1 MASRG
6 TEEPEEPM
14 NRTTDF
20 SPSLPNVTPV
30 TLRARLRAYPCGMA
44 VTTPHLGSSVLR
56 LLIVEDDLRSAF
68 SLRELLQQS
77 GEPQF
82 AIQHVTTAAAA
93 FELVQQGEI
102 DVVILDLGLPDAT
115 DLEALNR
122 LEAAVNEIP
131 VIVLTGRGDES
142 LAADALHHGAE
153 DYLLK
158 GAIDHDSLLR
168 SIRYAVERHRG
179 VRDLTRVKKEL
190 ENANRDLERLTL
202 IEPLTELLNRR
213 GLQQALSREVQHLT
227 RRNNATAVLV
237 VDLDDFK
244 QVNDSHGH
252 AVGDVVLKEIGRR
265 LRTSVRTVDYVGR
278 LGGDEFMLILPDT
291 DPAEVA
297 RVAERIRLTVA
308 TAIIQHNSRTVTL
321 TASIATLLLT
331 DDMPAVDQLLTRAH
345 LLLTRAKN
353 DGKNRV
359 VYQSSDFD
367 DTAQRLRAQADM
379 CTNLTRG
386 KHLVTVKQPIF
397 RLDDE
402 SPVGYEFLSRYSHVT
417 EELPDNFFRLCSER
431 NILTL
436 VDHACLRGGIAAA
449 LTLPPYARFHLN
461 IFPTTLL
468 SIPAEHLLALFPQPL
483 PPGTFCLEI
492 SEQQIIGDP
501 SYLVPAVQALR
512 KAGMLIAIDDVGF
525 GSSCLESLVLLA
537 PDILKID
544 KRCVIGVD
552 ADPSRIEHLR
562 RYVRIAHTLGCAVI
576 AEGIETA
583 RELAIVRD
591 LGIEYGQG
599 YFWGKPA

>member
-1 MASRG
+1 MR
-6 TEEPEEPM
+6 TPM
-14 NRTTDF
+14 
-20 SPSLPNVTPV
+20 S
-30 TLRARLRAYPCGMA
+30 
-44 VTTPHLGSSVLR
+44 VTTVPARSGALR
-56 LLIVEDDLRSAF
+56 LLIVEDDLRSAY
-68 SLRELLQQS
+68 SLRELLQES
-77 GEPQF
+77 DDPQF

-93 FELVQQGEI
+93 WEAVQRGGI

-115 DLEALNR
+115 DLEALDR
-122 LEAAVNEIP
+122 LESAMSEIP

-190 ENANRDLERLTL
+190 ESANRDLERLTL

-213 GLQQALSREVQHLT
+213 GLQQAISREVQHLA
-227 RRNNATAVLV
+227 RSVNSTAVVV

-244 QVNDSHGH
+244 QINDSLGH

-265 LRTSVRTVDYVGR
+265 LRASVRAVDYVGR

-297 RVAERIRLTVA
+297 RVAERIRLAVA
-308 TAIIQHNSRTVTL
+308 TAIVQHNSGTVTI
-321 TASIATLLLT
+321 TASIATLLLS
-331 DDMPAVDQLLTRAH
+331 DDVPAVDQLLARAH
-345 LLLTRAKN
+345 LLLARAKSE
-353 DGKNRV
+353 GKNRV
-359 VYQSSDFD
+359 VFQSSDFD
-367 DTAQRLRAQADM
+367 DTARRLRAQADM
-379 CTNLTRG
+379 CTNLTQGRY
-386 KHLVTVKQPIF
+386 LVTVKQPIF

-402 SPVGYEFLSRYSHVT
+402 SPVGYEFLSRYVST
-417 EELPDNFFRLCSER
+417 TLEMPDNFFRLCSER

-436 VDHACLRGGIAAA
+436 VDHACLRGAVAAA
-449 LTLPPYARFHLN
+449 MELPPYARFHLN

-468 SIPAEHLLALFPQPL
+468 SIPSEHLLDLFPKPL
-483 PPGTFCLEI
+483 PRGTFCLEI

-501 SYLVPAVQALR
+501 TYLAPAVQTLR
-512 KAGMLIAIDDVGF
+512 GAGMLIAIDDVGF
-525 GSSCLESLVLLA
+525 GSSCLESLIVLE

-552 ADPSRIEHLR
+552 ADPPRIEHLR
-562 RYVRIAHTLGCAVI
+562 RYVRLAHSLGCAVI
-576 AEGIETA
+576 AEGIESA
-583 RELAIVRD
+583 RELAVVRS

>member
-1 MASRG
+1 MAL
-6 TEEPEEPM
+6 
-14 NRTTDF
+14 TTVQ
-20 SPSLPNVTPV
+20 SGP
-30 TLRARLRAYPCGMA
+30 G
-44 VTTPHLGSSVLR
+44 VLR
-56 LLIVEDDLRSAF
+56 LLIVEDDIRSAF
-68 SLRELLQQS
+68 SLRELLQAS
-77 GEPQF
+77 GEPRF

-93 FELVQQGEI
+93 CHAVQQGGI

-190 ENANRDLERLTL
+190 ESANRDLERLTL

-213 GLQQALSREVQHLT
+213 GLQQALSREVQHLS
-227 RRNNATAVLV
+227 RGGNATAVVV

-244 QVNDSHGH
+244 QVNDNLGH

-265 LRTSVRTVDYVGR
+265 LRASVRAVDYVGR

-291 DPAEVA
+291 DPSEVS
-297 RVAERIRLTVA
+297 RVAERIRLAIA
-308 TAIIQHNSRTVTL
+308 TAIIQHNTGTVTL
-321 TASIATLLLT
+321 TASLATLLLT
-331 DDMPAVDQLLTRAH
+331 GDTPAVDQLLARAH

-353 DGKNRV
+353 EGKNRV
-359 VYQSSDFD
+359 VFQSSDFD

-379 CTNLTRG
+379 CTNLTQG
-386 KHLVTVKQPIF
+386 KYIVTVKQPIF
-397 RLDDE
+397 RLEDE
-402 SPVGYEFLSRYSHVT
+402 SPVGYEFLSRYSNVT
-417 EELPDNFFRLCSER
+417 VELPDNFFRMCSER

-436 VDHACLRGGIAAA
+436 VDHACLRAAVSAA
-449 LTLPPYARFHLN
+449 LDLPPYARFHLN

-468 SIPAEHLLALFPQPL
+468 SIPAEHLLDLFPKPL
-483 PPGTFCLEI
+483 PPDTFCLEI

-512 KAGMLIAIDDVGF
+512 NAGMLIAIDDVGF

-544 KRCVIGVD
+544 KRCVIGIDEDQARV
-552 ADPSRIEHLR
+552 EQLR
-562 RYVRIAHTLGCAVI
+562 RYVRIAQSLGCSVI

-583 RELAIVRD
+583 RELDIVRS